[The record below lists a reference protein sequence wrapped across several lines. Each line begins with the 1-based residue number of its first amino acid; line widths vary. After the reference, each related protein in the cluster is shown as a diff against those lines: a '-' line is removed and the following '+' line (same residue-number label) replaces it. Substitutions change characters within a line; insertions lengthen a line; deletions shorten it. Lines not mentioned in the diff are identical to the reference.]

1 MVPLFEENTSE
12 YVIRDDAG
20 LGASKRLIYFSAGL
34 NRSEQTKHDLY
45 ADTVWPGAV
54 LMADALVAD
63 PALVADKRVIEVGS
77 GQHAL
82 PSLVAAELGATDVLA
97 TDHPSSGILG
107 TLPGIIIANGAS
119 RIMPC
124 ELDWTALHLPK
135 CMHGRKFDT
144 VLAAECLWRD
154 TRALQPALAALVS
167 KVASPSATL
176 LVSWGDRLCDGHTAD
191 DNARFLDTLQDVH
204 GWEITSHT
212 MHVKADLQCE
222 GGEDVTLHMV
232 HLCLSSSRC

>member
-12 YVIRDDAG
+12 YVISDDAG
-20 LGASKRLIYFSAGL
+20 VGQTKRLIHLSSGL

-54 LMADALVAD
+54 LMADTLVED
-63 PALVADKRVIEVGS
+63 PTLVVGKRVIEVGS

-82 PSLVAAELGATDVLA
+82 PSLVAAELGATSVLA

-107 TLPGIIIANGAS
+107 TLPGIIIANGANS
-119 RIMPC
+119 ILPC
-124 ELDWTALHLPK
+124 ELDWTSLHLPK
-135 CMHGRKFDT
+135 CMQGLKFDT

-154 TRALQPALAALVS
+154 TCALQPALAALVS

-176 LVSWGDRLCDGHTAD
+176 LVSWGDRLRDGHTAD
-191 DNARFLDTLQDVH
+191 DNARFIDTLQDVH
-204 GWEITSHT
+204 GW
-212 MHVKADLQCE
+212 
-222 GGEDVTLHMV
+222 
-232 HLCLSSSRC
+232 